1 MKARKIKLLS
11 LVLAAILL
19 LGSCTVTPT
28 PDTPSECVHVDVY
41 DDGYCDKC
49 AEYLFIIIDLYA
61 LNDLHGKLLDG
72 ESHPGADEITTYIK
86 NMRAIDD
93 HAILLSTGD
102 MWQGSSESNLTYGL
116 MMTDWMNELDFVSMT
131 LGNHEYDWGEEYIE
145 ANRDAAEFPF
155 LAINVYDRET
165 NERVD
170 YCDASVTVECGDITV
185 GIIGAMGDCYSSI
198 SAEQSAGVYF
208 KTGAELTSLVKAES
222 TRLREEGA
230 DVIIYSIHDG
240 HGRSSSTVG
249 DISSSELRGYY
260 DVSLSNGYVDAVF
273 EGHTHQNYIYRDDWG
288 VYHLQGGGDN
298 KGLTHLEL
306 AINSVTGTV
315 ITTDTDFIRSTALG
329 SLDGDPVIGDLAEK
343 YKDDI
348 SKADDIL
355 GTNFTY
361 RSSGYL
367 TDLVALLYYEK
378 GVELWGGDY
387 DIALGGAYLKLRS
400 PYELERGD
408 VTYGDVYSILPFDN
422 QIVLCSIEGKYL
434 KSRFLY
440 TSNDGYHIYKNPS
453 LASQIDDNATYYI
466 VTDTYTSTYAPN
478 NLTELARLDAST
490 YARDLLADYIKD
502 GGLE

>member
-1 MKARKIKLLS
+1 
-11 LVLAAILL
+11 
-19 LGSCTVTPT
+19 
-28 PDTPSECVHVDVY
+28 
-41 DDGYCDKC
+41 
-49 AEYLFIIIDLYA
+49 
-61 LNDLHGKLLDG
+61 
-72 ESHPGADEITTYIK
+72 
-86 NMRAIDD
+86 
-93 HAILLSTGD
+93 
-102 MWQGSSESNLTYGL
+102 
-116 MMTDWMNELDFVSMT
+116 MT

-155 LAINVYDRET
+155 LAINIYDKDT
-165 NERVD
+165 NRRVD

-198 SAEQSAGVYF
+198 SAEQSAGIYF
-208 KTGAELTSLVKAES
+208 KTGSELTALVKAES

-230 DVIIYSIHDG
+230 DIIIYSIHDG

-249 DISSSELRGYY
+249 DISSSELRSYY

-306 AINSVTGTV
+306 AVNSVTGTV

-329 SLDGDPVIGDLAEK
+329 SLDGDPLIGDLAEK

-355 GTNFTY
+355 GTNASY
-361 RSSGYL
+361 RSSDYIA
-367 TDLVALLYYEK
+367 DLVALLYYEK
-378 GVELWGGDY
+378 GVEVWGADY
-387 DIALGGAYLKLRS
+387 DIVLGGGHLKLRS
-400 PYELERGD
+400 PYSLSNGKIS
-408 VTYGDVYSILPFDN
+408 YGDVYSILPFDN
-422 QIVLCSIEGKYL
+422 QIVLCSIKGKYL
-434 KSRFLY
+434 KSRFLN
-440 TSNDGYHIYKNPS
+440 TNNGDYHIYKSPS
-453 LASQIDDNATYYI
+453 LAKIDDNKTYYI
-466 VTDTYTSTYAPN
+466 ITDTWTSTYKYN
-478 NLTELARLDAST
+478 NLTEIARLDAST